1 MDIDSLSRPY
11 DPELDDVEMG
21 AGESEPV
28 QHFLFGGLAERNV
41 TATPP
46 APTAT
51 YLDPTNEEAR
61 VAALKATFANA
72 KGAFQGQATNAPAA
86 QTYNSN
92 PFVMTMPIDPVTG
105 APKNIGSYKEA
116 GAQKMLEDY
125 NAAVKAV
132 PYRAPSKAQMPTMAD
147 LNERNRKRIPG
158 LGRYN
163 DPILYDSANNP
174 NYEQFKYDPNGRS
187 YLSGKFAYG
196 GLVEDDDE
204 DKEASGARQM
214 MRGYEQLTGPRETRV
229 VSSPN
234 RQSVRTRQASQI
246 VDKQGRPAGMSMS
259 TSSMTTAQGPSQATP
274 EQLATAKAMLSDL
287 MRQNLSKRRFADGGE
302 ASNFTSGASDKKGAP
317 EDKLTF
323 GDKYLVEPA
332 LDLYSKIMGRESLPA
347 NKRIFLDSVRGGD
360 RSQITE
366 KNFSPDELAQ
376 MDELIRGRYKKLSEP
391 LTKYGQHLEEVLK
404 GKLSKEE
411 KSQYMTDLEMIKKFQ
426 AGQFTPG
433 LMALAEGEE
442 PSNARRRGL
451 VMSGAAG
458 DLAKLGKI
466 LPQMTYADYPKGV
479 VQKSRSLSAGKIPA
493 ESNATSLGQFKYG
506 LGPDGNFV
514 IKDDYDFNERKGS
527 EDLDAVPSVVTEGL
541 YGRLREY
548 AGRKMPPGQG
558 REVLVNLQKRADGSP
573 EEGEGYVKP
582 SNPFAGK
589 AAKQAEMRAARDERS
604 RVAAARE
611 KVARTPALDEAG
623 GETTDEFIQRT
634 MGFDP
639 SVNEQRGTFLPQRI
653 KRNGKTEW
661 IAPNIVKDAALPFAL
676 SRQALTTNR
685 FDPEKVPEAAMNISL
700 ASLAT
705 GKAPAGSLGMA
716 VKIPGGQWRHS
727 ISVTDPVTGETI
739 RGRPS
744 NMSEYIA
751 RAMERVPEGREDVKE
766 FIVNKLYPYL
776 KKSLGTDSD
785 PIRSA
790 VLEGKVKDDSP
801 LYYGMPP
808 AFREYMLEPAREA
821 QGLQAKI
828 AATEPRIAELRQA
841 SQEARDRGLTAE
853 ADSAAAQL
861 KALQRTLPYTDA
873 EKRAFATKSEAL
885 QDFHRNYD
893 TKTGIATKII
903 SDPGEGERADHGLSG
918 AAIET
923 IRNRLTEAGVRPEHQ
938 NVPTYVENLTL
949 NDFAK
954 KLFPDNEDHQQA
966 LIQGVR
972 SGDPRYKQISD
983 AIAFNEPLYDLA
995 NSSGVDIP
1003 GFKQQEIGQLLSEI
1017 PADKLKKMSAAEA
1030 FVTAFPTYQL
1040 TKDFSGLVEKIRA
1053 GAAYPKEAL
1062 DLYLN
1067 RGLQPVKVPDTPGWY
1082 RVTTPQAVRLE
1093 GAQMRHS
1100 VGGYATQ
1107 DNYNKGGRPAFNA
1120 GTTRVY
1126 SLRPQKNKPEVT
1138 LDVYDDPDTG
1148 LVKVNTIYGKENS
1161 DPSPYKEELFKLFD
1175 SIPNLDSMSLPRLYY
1190 GRRENSPSGTVDWAR
1205 EYLEAR
1211 PNVQVPSPRPAQRS
1225 TPGPNAWENVGQ
1237 DDNLMRQVIDMV
1249 NNAPG
1254 NEAQMAAR
1262 QRIRDRIAARNA
1274 RRAAEGIPPVE
1285 EE

>member
-1 MDIDSLSRPY
+1 LY
-11 DPELDDVEMG
+11 
-21 AGESEPV
+21 
-28 QHFLFGGLAERNV
+28 
-41 TATPP
+41 
-46 APTAT
+46 
-51 YLDPTNEEAR
+51 
-61 VAALKATFANA
+61 A
-72 KGAFQGQATNAPAA
+72 KFT
-86 QTYNSN
+86 
-92 PFVMTMPIDPVTG
+92 D
-105 APKNIGSYKEA
+105 
-116 GAQKMLEDY
+116 
-125 NAAVKAV
+125 
-132 PYRAPSKAQMPTMAD
+132 
-147 LNERNRKRIPG
+147 
-158 LGRYN
+158 
-163 DPILYDSANNP
+163 
-174 NYEQFKYDPNGRS
+174 
-187 YLSGKFAYG
+187 
-196 GLVEDDDE
+196 
-204 DKEASGARQM
+204 
-214 MRGYEQLTGPRETRV
+214 RG
-229 VSSPN
+229 
-234 RQSVRTRQASQI
+234 
-246 VDKQGRPAGMSMS
+246 
-259 TSSMTTAQGPSQATP
+259 
-274 EQLATAKAMLSDL
+274 
-287 MRQNLSKRRFADGGE
+287 
-302 ASNFTSGASDKKGAP
+302 
-317 EDKLTF
+317 
-323 GDKYLVEPA
+323 
-332 LDLYSKIMGRESLPA
+332 SLPA

-366 KNFSPDELAQ
+366 KNFSPSELAQ
-376 MDELIRGRYKKLSEP
+376 MEEVVRGRYKGLSEP

-411 KSQYMTDLEMIKKFQ
+411 KTQYMTDLDMIKKFQ
-426 AGQFTPG
+426 SGQFTPA

-466 LPQMTYADYPKGV
+466 LPEVTYSDYPTGV
-479 VQKSRSLSAGKIPA
+479 VQKSRSLSAGKTPA

-514 IKDDYDFNERKGS
+514 IKDDYDFNQRVGS
-527 EDLDAVPSVVTEGL
+527 EGLDAVPSVVTEGL

-558 REVLVNLQKRADGSP
+558 RDVLVNLPKRAEGSP
-573 EEGEGYVKP
+573 EEGEVYTP
-582 SNPFAGK
+582 PTNPFAGK

-611 KVARTPALDEAG
+611 KVAKTPVLDEAG

-639 SVNEQRGTFLPQRI
+639 SVNEKRGTFLPMPI
-653 KRNGKTEW
+653 KRNGKTEL
-661 IAPNIVKDAALPFAL
+661 IAPNILKDALLPYNL
-676 SRQALTTNR
+676 SSQALTTGR
-685 FDPEKVPEAAMNISL
+685 FDEEKVPEAAMNTSL

-716 VKIPGGQWRHS
+716 VKIPGGQWRHA

-739 RGRPS
+739 RGKPS

-751 RAMERVPEGREDVKE
+751 RAMERVPAGREDVQE

-785 PIRSA
+785 PIRAA

-801 LYYGMPP
+801 LYYGMAP

-841 SQEARDRGLTAE
+841 SQDARDQGLTAE

-903 SDPGEGERADHGLSG
+903 SDPGDGERANYALNQ

-923 IRNRLTEAGVRPEHQ
+923 IRNRLTQAGVRPEHQ
-938 NVPTYVENLTL
+938 NVPSYVENLTL

-954 KLFPDNEDHQQA
+954 KLFPDSESHQQT

-972 SGDPRYKQISD
+972 TGDPRYKQISD
-983 AIAFNEPLYDLA
+983 AITFNEPLYDLA
-995 NSSGVDIP
+995 NNSGFEIP
-1003 GFKQQEIGQLLSEI
+1003 GFKQQEIGPLLSEI

-1030 FVTAFPTYQL
+1030 FLTAFPTYQL
-1040 TKDFSGLVEKIRA
+1040 TKDFGNLLEKVRSGA
-1053 GAAYPKEAL
+1053 SYPKEAL
-1062 DLYLN
+1062 DLFLN
-1067 RGLQPVKVPDTPGWY
+1067 RGLQPVKVPDTSGWY
-1082 RVTTPQAVRLE
+1082 RVTTPEAVRLE

-1100 VGGYATQ
+1100 VGGYGTS
-1107 DNYNKGGRPAFNA
+1107 DTYNKGGKPAFTA

-1148 LVKVNTIYGKENS
+1148 LVKVNTVYGKENS

-1175 SIPNLDSMSLPRLYY
+1175 SIPNLDPMSLPRLYY
-1190 GRRENSPSGTVDWAR
+1190 GRRENSPAGTVDWAR

-1211 PNVQVPSPRPAQRS
+1211 PNVEVPSQRPAPTSASAFPQREVA
-1225 TPGPNAWENVGQ
+1225 GGNLWENVGRQ
-1237 DDNLMRQVIDMV
+1237 EELGRQVVDMLY
-1249 NNAPG
+1249 NAPG

-1262 QRIRDRIAARNA
+1262 ERIRARIAARNA
-1274 RRAAEGIPPVE
+1274 RAQAEGIPPVGE
-1285 EE
+1285 E